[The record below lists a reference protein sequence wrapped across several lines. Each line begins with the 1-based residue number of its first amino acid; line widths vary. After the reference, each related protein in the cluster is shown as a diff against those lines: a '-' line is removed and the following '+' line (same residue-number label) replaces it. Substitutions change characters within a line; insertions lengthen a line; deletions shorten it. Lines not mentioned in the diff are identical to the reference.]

1 MLDSFFASSS
11 YVTPGAAVSAST
23 ARCMLVGPPQ
33 CGKTSMLF
41 QLALNRAS
49 RGLSTLYIACG
60 ARDSVE
66 MRPPVRPRLP
76 GPSSDSPLHS
86 TSGTAAGSSEDAMY
100 RALSLIHI
108 KYVSSWP
115 ELHEV
120 LATLHL
126 EEATPAAAQDL
137 PRALLIDGLP
147 SLFRNLVRGGG
158 DGRGPALATAVSG
171 PPHSTLPTPSPTK
184 PEQQRLTM
192 FLALALAVAAHAAD
206 YLDSPAAVARSP
218 RPLPP
223 DPVLLVVACSTP
235 APEVEMASRW
245 LPTLLRVAPAAPSA
259 AGGSTSGAR
268 GALFSL
274 TQKQNG
280 ALGEEE
286 ESVCYRYAPGR
297 TLELIGGDA
306 ASTAEEPRTP
316 HAGRHAAGA
325 GGSHAVCACASGG
338 GSISGAARRGPVP
351 FTPSSGRALVSGG
364 GHPDVYFVT

>member
-1 MLDSFFASSS
+1 
-11 YVTPGAAVSAST
+11 
-23 ARCMLVGPPQ
+23 
-33 CGKTSMLF
+33 
-41 QLALNRAS
+41 
-49 RGLSTLYIACG
+49 
-60 ARDSVE
+60 
-66 MRPPVRPRLP
+66 
-76 GPSSDSPLHS
+76 
-86 TSGTAAGSSEDAMY
+86 MY